1 MASCRHLARFACS
14 PSALRVP
21 KLIPKPVSTSTG
33 ISCNHV
39 PNMDKADQALAHGVL
54 TSIPSSYR
62 AVADHSGVPYSTLYQ
77 RARGRQSIEAKAQGQ
92 QYLAPFEEKAVVDFV
107 LHMAELVSQLS
118 NVS

>member
-1 MASCRHLARFACS
+1 
-14 PSALRVP
+14 
-21 KLIPKPVSTSTG
+21 
-33 ISCNHV
+33 
-39 PNMDKADQALAHGVL
+39 MDKADQALAHGVL

-62 AVADHSGVPYSTLYQ
+62 AVADRSGVPYSTLYQ
-77 RARGRQSIEAKAQGQ
+77 HAHGWQSKAQGQ